1 MVWMLGGYMWLF
13 VHRPFEVWPWLGD
26 FQIERIYMLLMIAFW
41 AVQPNKG
48 WLPNRLHAA
57 LVAFTL
63 VLTMAWVASPFMYSP
78 GCRGIGRELS
88 SRSSSFTSWSSP
100 ACAMK
105 KA

>member
-48 WLPNRLHAA
+48 WLSNRLHVAA
-57 LVAFTL
+57 RRLHARSDDGVGGQSL
-63 VLTMAWVASPFMYSP
+63 HVLSRMS
-78 GCRGIGRELS
+78 GIGRGLPQG
-88 SRSSSFTSWSSP
+88 RRILHP
-100 ACAMK
+100 GCHQRAR
-105 KA
+105 